1 MKTLLLIDANAL
13 IHRSFHAL
21 PPLTTPQGEPIQ
33 ALYGLSRILLKLFR
47 EDPQAGGFE
56 YVAALFDRP
65 EPTFRKQK
73 YIEYKAQRPKSPD
86 ELISQ
91 IIKAHE
97 VFEKFGVKTYEI
109 PGFEA
114 DDLIGTLAHR
124 FNKNKDVRVVI
135 LTGDLDALQLV
146 EGDKV
151 VVRTF
156 KKGISDTM
164 VYNEEQVIARYG
176 LRPEQLPDYKA
187 LSGDPSDNIPGIR
200 GIGPKTTSALLKKYG
215 TLTNIFKELKE
226 GDKLYDK
233 FKDKKEEAALFRELA
248 TIDRGAP
255 LEVSDLEELK
265 KNQLDVEVLTDYFKV
280 LGFES
285 LVKELLGA
293 PSSPKTKR
301 DAGGESRQLTFL

>member
-21 PPLTTPQGEPIQ
+21 PPLTTPQGEPTQ
-33 ALYGLSRILLKLFR
+33 ALFGLSRILLKLFR
-47 EDPQAGGFE
+47 EDQEAGGFE
-56 YVAALFDRP
+56 YIAALFDRP

-73 YIEYKAQRPKSPD
+73 YAEYKAQRPKAPD

-124 FNKNKDVRVVI
+124 FKKNKDVRVVI

-146 EGDKV
+146 DGERV

-156 KKGISDTM
+156 KKGIGETM
-164 VYNEEQVIARYG
+164 TYGEKQVIERYG
-176 LRPEQLPDYKA
+176 LKPEQLPDYKA

-200 GIGPKTTSALLKKYG
+200 GVGPKTASALLKEHG
-215 TLTNIFKELKE
+215 ALLNIFKELKE

-233 FKDKKEEAALFRELA
+233 FRDKKEEALLFRELA
-248 TIDRGAP
+248 TIHCDAP
-255 LEVSDLEELK
+255 LNISSLEELK
-265 KNQLDVEVLTDYFKV
+265 KTELNIEVLADYFRG

-285 LVKELLGA
+285 LIKELGVDQSA
-293 PSSPKTKR
+293 PKTKKG
-301 DAGGESRQLTFL
+301 AEKGGGQLTFL